1 MRPSRSR
8 NYKILRNILSQTRQI
23 DFTQDVSYLI
33 INAFLYKYASDLLK
47 DYLMT
52 VLEDKAIPLD
62 EAYEND
68 KCRKHLR
75 DDALKTFGYF
85 IDDPNFFIEEVINRL
100 YSERFFIHRFF
111 TSFTNHVEFSKDSNY
126 EKYFTF
132 LFDTLKREVNINKF
146 EFEGENHLIVKEII
160 ILISRLDV
168 MEEAYP
174 FEVVFDQI
182 CRSKLIHTTHDPEYV
197 TQVLSAIVSSVKMD
211 AADVYNPFLND
222 GASLITLKNDTRWI
236 NTYGKCADSL
246 TYCASIVK
254 MLLSDFDLDRVFLD
268 YSSPFESV
276 DINNASFDVI
286 ISRIP
291 PITPRNYK
299 RFNRRQNIERVRNTK
314 RKQLLNVLSD
324 DFAMDGEALMNDEV
338 INSAIDDLLKKMD
351 LEKEARLNFLGEYE
365 SLKDSEYLF
374 LINLINS
381 LNDDGVMAVSL
392 SQSFLSKNS
401 LQTLRKYLTVE
412 KNYIDAIISLP
423 DELSKPRPSDIIVV
437 FRKNRSEDD
446 IVFVDMSKNYETSRL
461 KHTVPGMFR
470 RNLVFD
476 SRTMYKLID
485 VLIKRK
491 TVERFSNV
499 VDLECISENEFNLSI
514 SRYVDTF
521 EGEFVSLRDLKYQKE
536 EISANL
542 DRLNKKID
550 MMLSDLNIRF

>member
-8 NYKILRNILSQTRQI
+8 NYNILRNILSQTRQI

-33 INAFLYKYASDLLK
+33 VNAFLYKYASDLLK

-52 VLEDKAIPLD
+52 VLEDRAIPLD

-85 IDDPNFFIEEVINRL
+85 IDGPNYFIDEVINSL
-100 YSERFFIHRFF
+100 YSERFFIHKFF
-111 TSFTNHVEFSKDSNY
+111 TSFTRHLEFDKDSNY
-126 EKYFTF
+126 GKYFTF
-132 LFDTLKREVNINKF
+132 LFDTLRREVNINKF

-160 ILISRLDV
+160 ILISKLDV

-182 CRSKLIHTTHDPEYV
+182 CRSKLIRTTHDPEYV
-197 TQVLSAIVSSVKMD
+197 TQALSAIVSSSKMD
-211 AADVYNPFLND
+211 AADVYNPFFND
-222 GASLITLKNDTRWI
+222 GSSLIALKKDTRWI
-236 NTYGKCADSL
+236 NTYGKCADQL

-254 MLLSDFDLDRVFLD
+254 MLLSDFDLDKVFLD

-291 PITPRNYK
+291 AITPRNYK
-299 RFNRRQNIERVRNTK
+299 RLNRRQNIERVRNTK

-324 DFAMDGEALMNDEV
+324 DFAMDGDALMNDEV
-338 INSAIDDLLKKMD
+338 INSAIDDILKKMD

-381 LNDDGVMAVSL
+381 LKDDGVMAVSL

-437 FRKNRSEDD
+437 FRKNRSKDD
-446 IVFVDMSKNYETSRL
+446 IIFVDMSKNYETSRL
-461 KHTVPGMFR
+461 SHTVPGMFR

-476 SRTMYKLID
+476 GRTMYKLID

>member
-23 DFTQDVSYLI
+23 DFTQDISYLI

-52 VLEDKAIPLD
+52 VLEDSAIPFD

-68 KCRKHLR
+68 ECRKHLR

-85 IDDPNFFIEEVINRL
+85 IDSPNCFIDEVINQS

-111 TSFTNHVEFSKDSNY
+111 TSFTQHLEFSRDSNY

-174 FEVVFDQI
+174 FEEVFDQI
-182 CRSKLIHTTHDPEYV
+182 CRSKLIRTTHDPEYV
-197 TQVLSAIVSSVKMD
+197 TQVLSAIVSSAKMD
-211 AADVYNPFLND
+211 AVDVYNPFFND
-222 GASLITLKNDTRWI
+222 GASLIALKNDTRWA
-236 NTYGKCADSL
+236 NTYGKCADNI

-254 MLLSDFDLDRVFLD
+254 MLLSDFDLDKVFLD

-286 ISRIP
+286 VSRIP
-291 PITPRNYK
+291 SITPRNYK

-314 RKQLLNVLSD
+314 RKQLIGVLSD

-338 INSAIDDLLKKMD
+338 INSAIDDILKKMD
-351 LEKEARLNFLGEYE
+351 LEKEAGLNFQGEYE

-381 LNDDGVMAVSL
+381 LNDDGIMAVSMA
-392 SQSFLSKNS
+392 QSFLSKNS

-437 FRKNRSEDD
+437 FRKNRSKDD

-476 SRTMYKLID
+476 GKTMYELID
-485 VLIKRK
+485 VLIKRIA
-491 TVERFSNV
+491 VERFSNV

-536 EISANL
+536 EIDENL
-542 DRLNKKID
+542 KRLNKKID

>member
-1 MRPSRSR
+1 MRRTRSH
-8 NYKILRNILSQTRQI
+8 NYKILRNIISQTRQV
-23 DFTQDVSYLI
+23 DFAQGVSYLI

-47 DYLMT
+47 DYFLT
-52 VLEDKAIPLD
+52 VIEDKDLSLS
-62 EAYEND
+62 EAYENNE
-68 KCRKHLR
+68 CRQHLKKA
-75 DDALKTFGYF
+75 ALETFGYYINSPDCF
-85 IDDPNFFIEEVINRL
+85 IDEVVNSS
-100 YSERFFIHRFF
+100 YSERFFIHKFF
-111 TSFTNHVEFSKDSNY
+111 TSFMNHMEFSKDSNY
-126 EKYFTF
+126 EKYFNF
-132 LFDTLKREVNINKF
+132 IFDNVKRGININKF

-168 MEEAYP
+168 MEEVYP
-174 FEVVFDQI
+174 FEDEIDKI
-182 CRSKLIHTTHDPEYV
+182 CNSKLIKTDHDPEYV
-197 TQVLSAIVSSVKMD
+197 NQILSAIISSTKTGAV
-211 AADVYNPFLND
+211 DVYNPFFND
-222 GASLITLKNDTRWI
+222 GSSLVKLKNSIIWQ
-236 NTYGKCADSL
+236 NTYGKSADKI

-254 MLLSDFDLDRVFLD
+254 LLLNDFDLDSVFLD
-268 YSSPFESV
+268 NSSPFESV
-276 DINNASFDVI
+276 DINNATFDVI
-286 ISRIP
+286 ISKIP

-351 LEKEARLNFLGEYE
+351 LEKEARLNFQGEYE

-437 FRKNRSEDD
+437 FRKNRSKDD
-446 IVFVDMSKNYETSRL
+446 IIFVDMSKNYETSRL
-461 KHTVPGMFR
+461 SHTVPGMFR

-476 SRTMYKLID
+476 GRTMYKLID

>member
-1 MRPSRSR
+1 
-8 NYKILRNILSQTRQI
+8 
-23 DFTQDVSYLI
+23 
-33 INAFLYKYASDLLK
+33 
-47 DYLMT
+47 MT

-85 IDDPNFFIEEVINRL
+85 IDDPNFFIEEVINQL

-351 LEKEARLNFLGEYE
+351 LEKEARLNFQGEYE

-437 FRKNRSEDD
+437 FRKNRSKDD
-446 IVFVDMSKNYETSRL
+446 IIFVDMSKNYETSRL
-461 KHTVPGMFR
+461 SHTVPGMFR

-476 SRTMYKLID
+476 GRTMYKLID